1 MKAGFEGDEQARGP
15 HCSDFLGDV
24 NPEFWI
30 CLSGGVLTAE
40 SLFACE

>member
-24 NPEFWI
+24 NKN
-30 CLSGGVLTAE
+30 SGYAFLEG
-40 SLFACE
+40 F